1 MKKKGFTLV
10 ELLAVIVILA
20 IIAVIATPLILNV
33 IDNAKK
39 GASESSA
46 LGYIEGIEKYIVL
59 NEVTKE
65 KDFSFEKGLGYEVE
79 SIKDY
84 IEIKG
89 DKPTEG
95 WVCIGDKKEVSKA
108 KLKINNYVIEY
119 KDNKATVVD
128 GEIGTMDCT
137 AGTVDNT
144 TSGPTQEVATN
155 GETYK
160 AIVYLDPTD
169 LTASCNASNSVST
182 TGTKEGCMKWY
193 AYTDDG
199 TNYKM
204 ILDHNTTATVA
215 WNSSGSNADGINEA
229 ATALTNDTTTWNSS
243 LSPRLIEAD
252 EIATITGNTT
262 FSGATS
268 TYSKWFY
275 LDSNSQTQT
284 ATSQGASSYAWLYD
298 YTNGC
303 TSYGCTN
310 ADSSTYG
317 YWTSTPVSGST
328 YYAWR
333 VDRGG
338 YLNGNDVGNAFRCGV
353 RPVITVSKSVIS

>member
-144 TSGPTQEVATN
+144 TSGSTQEVATN

-215 WNSSGSNADGINEA
+215 WNSSGSNASMNEV
-229 ATALTNDTTTWNSS
+229 ATALTTDTATWDSS

-252 EIATITGNTT
+252 EVATITGNTT

-268 TYSKWFY
+268 TGSEYFYFETNSTSVPTTYSGNY
-275 LDSNSQTQT
+275 S
-284 ATSQGASSYAWLYD
+284 WLYD
-298 YTNGC
+298 YTYDC

-317 YWTSTPVSGST
+317 YWTSTPVSGNT
-328 YYAWR
+328 FRAWFVNR
-333 VDRGG
+333 RGNLDYHIVDD
-338 YLNGNDVGNAFRCGV
+338 GNLYGV